1 MKILNT
7 KQFNEKL
14 NIQPIPMNRF
24 KGGFYSLY
32 KTKEVMRA
40 NFKTGDIAIIS
51 EGHLIGSKYDEYN
64 AKLQVYISY
73 EDWMKDEKYY
83 MNETG
88 MCFLNKD
95 YVGEGVFVSVF
106 GDKYNNYEY
115 LKSFDRNFEIKNK
128 DNIHR
133 IYAVYR
139 VPSIVKTPIDFE
151 YIGNKFND
159 KVNIF
164 SLLWARGANLNEKLD
179 IHPFPKDRLVPR
191 LSLEQKAFVENHHL
205 TYNVSTQRFDGIE
218 NLILNDK
225 DLVDGKIPVPVGKL
239 GGNFN
244 SGGCSDLVSL
254 ENAPTEVK
262 GNFQCAGCQGLT
274 SLKGSP
280 QKVGGWFSCA
290 MCNNIETLEG
300 APQEIG
306 SDFNCSSC
314 KGLLTMKGAPKQVIG
329 NLDCSNCENLQ
340 TLEGAPQK
348 VGGGFWCNR
357 NVKLKNLIGA
367 PQEIGGDA
375 LFNKCT
381 DLVSFDGSPKTV
393 KGNFDFA
400 YCTNLE
406 RINDV
411 PLNISGDFVLS
422 FCYNLVD
429 VSAVPEYVGGNIN
442 LNGCVRISDFSIFDK
457 CRVDGIIVKNTRL

>member
-7 KQFNEKL
+7 RQFNEKL

-51 EGHLIGSKYDEYN
+51 EGQLIGNKYDEYN

-83 MNETG
+83 MGETG
-88 MCFLNKD
+88 ICFLNKD

-164 SLLWARGANLNEKLD
+164 SLLWARGANLNEKLNIQPISKKRLDGFYMPTRYKSAGDMRANFKTGDLALIGKPNYKHIGVFISKED
-179 IHPFPKDRLVPR
+179 IENETYDGYYYCGFKYRESDSIFTFWMDCEPWGDGEYRKACSLVGNKMDNSVIKSWITTSVHALPVRLV
-191 LSLEQKAFVENHHL
+191 
-205 TYNVSTQRFDGIE
+205 
-218 NLILNDK
+218 K
-225 DLVDGKIPVPVGKL
+225 D
-239 GGNFN
+239 
-244 SGGCSDLVSL
+244 
-254 ENAPTEVK
+254 
-262 GNFQCAGCQGLT
+262 
-274 SLKGSP
+274 
-280 QKVGGWFSCA
+280 
-290 MCNNIETLEG
+290 
-300 APQEIG
+300 
-306 SDFNCSSC
+306 
-314 KGLLTMKGAPKQVIG
+314 
-329 NLDCSNCENLQ
+329 
-340 TLEGAPQK
+340 
-348 VGGGFWCNR
+348 
-357 NVKLKNLIGA
+357 
-367 PQEIGGDA
+367 
-375 LFNKCT
+375 
-381 DLVSFDGSPKTV
+381 
-393 KGNFDFA
+393 
-400 YCTNLE
+400 
-406 RINDV
+406 
-411 PLNISGDFVLS
+411 
-422 FCYNLVD
+422 
-429 VSAVPEYVGGNIN
+429 
-442 LNGCVRISDFSIFDK
+442 
-457 CRVDGIIVKNTRL
+457 